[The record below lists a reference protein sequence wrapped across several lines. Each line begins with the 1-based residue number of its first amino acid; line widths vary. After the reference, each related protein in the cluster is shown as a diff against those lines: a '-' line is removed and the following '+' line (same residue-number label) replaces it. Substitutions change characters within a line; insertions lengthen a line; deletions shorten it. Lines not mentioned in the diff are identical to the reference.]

1 MLTQHFRLVTVL
13 LSNGELGFD
22 TPLELSYNPMIHPD
36 SISVCETA
44 ANCSDFE
51 MEDVDGTTIDNTAGF
66 VTSGICVDLSLRLR
80 LLTVSSAC
88 RDDRGGIGC
97 EGMSL

>member
-1 MLTQHFRLVTVL
+1 MDLTWKESYSQVADPVL
-13 LSNGELGFD
+13 TLFSNYRIVIDLA
-22 TPLELSYNPMIHPD
+22 PIA
-36 SISVCETA
+36 VCETA